1 MTKKELFNS
10 AIERAILLRDNGEC
24 DGIQEVLDILIELR
38 DGGTRL
44 VYKRQGISLTKIDKV
59 VWITIEEFINSY
71 GYSPSIKDIMRIGN
85 ISSTSVVKYSMK
97 KLEKIRV
104 LRTIPRMARATK
116 LLILFEDRNVV
127 KEYSHEHN

>member
-1 MTKKELFNS
+1 MTKKEILNS
-10 AIERAILLRDNGEC
+10 AIERAILLRDNDEC
-24 DGIQEVLDILIELR
+24 NGIQEVLDILIELR

-44 VYKRQGISLTKIDKV
+44 VSKRQGISLTKIDKV

-85 ISSTSVVKYSMK
+85 ISSTSVVQYSIK

-116 LLILFEDRNVV
+116 ILVLFEDRNVIS
-127 KEYSHEHN
+127 EYIR